1 MEIEPPQ
8 PTFPHT
14 GKIPPRSRSYLTV
27 LLLWL
32 GLLVVITLIAWVM
45 LWSGGVKDAGNHGRG
60 DGAGSP
66 KTEQQQR
73 S

>member
-8 PTFPHT
+8 PSFPDT
-14 GKIPPRSRSYLTV
+14 GKMPRRGRAYLTV

-32 GLLVVITLIAWVM
+32 GLLLVITMIAWVM
-45 LWSGGVKDAGNHGRG
+45 LWSGGVKEARPVDRG
-60 DGAGSP
+60 EGASTG